1 MGEAIS
7 RIEPGWLSVWL
18 KALTPERREQ
28 IACQG
33 FEALANQG
41 CHTVVGSG
49 CQKGSPVQPAFG
61 ERSNS
66 HRDTGIRLRSRT
78 QQQEGEH

>member
-18 KALTPERREQ
+18 KALTPERRER

-33 FEALANQG
+33 FEALATQG

-49 CQKGSPVQPAFG
+49 CQKGSPV
-61 ERSNS
+61 
-66 HRDTGIRLRSRT
+66 
-78 QQQEGEH
+78 